1 MKCFYYAAG
10 FVGFVW
16 GLEGKGKERRDDFER
31 VLWGGGIGG
40 LMEVRMLIRE
50 GRKERLT
57 N

>member
-31 VLWGGGIGG
+31 VLWGGIGG